1 MAQPFCRSTGKT
13 RAHQSVVQPAELCG
27 GADPPHEKGAKRPCT
42 PPYFCIFLRLPLF
55 FFSVFLLCFAH
66 VFFRMATPVEVEG
79 EDHLR
84 RLVQQHDT
92 VIVSCFPSGK
102 DVDSEQDLHQELT
115 SNVTSTVLR
124 RTSLNTVR
132 AAGLLL
138 PDDQEDD
145 EKLHQEVRWFFFR
158 GGEMVRAVPA
168 RVKCLYSSS
177 HQLLR
182 VPPRFKFNE
191 SIVPSQR
198 SVGRMPTIITLSQ
211 GIHKEHLGCLRN
223 FNDRPFSCVER
234 AWEILYTHG
243 VD

>member
-1 MAQPFCRSTGKT
+1 
-13 RAHQSVVQPAELCG
+13 
-27 GADPPHEKGAKRPCT
+27 
-42 PPYFCIFLRLPLF
+42 
-55 FFSVFLLCFAH
+55 
-66 VFFRMATPVEVEG
+66 MATPVEVEG

-115 SNVTSTVLR
+115 SNVTVLR

-145 EKLHQEVRWFFFR
+145 EKLHQEVWWLFFR

-168 RVKCLYSSS
+168 CVKCLYSSS
-177 HQLLR
+177 HRLLR

-191 SIVPSQR
+191 SIVPGLR
-198 SVGRMPTIITLSQ
+198 TVGRMPTIITLSQ
-211 GIHKEHLGCLRN
+211 GIHKGHLGCLRN
-223 FNDRPFSCVER
+223 FDGRPFSCVER
-234 AWEILYTHG
+234 AWEILYTQGVQLYNTPDCRLIDAIPPLFRLAVVHG
-243 VD
+243 SFWLRRAKFVLLSLPEGCSK